1 MTSVKIDEAIERY
14 VKERKTNDRSVAENR
29 FLSYTYLVCGEGD
42 AAIFMRKVRG
52 LVGYYI
58 NYLTVLENPLHGPQ
72 AGWLALMSIV
82 FAFGLYMLTNDD
94 LRVAGIFVCTGTLVN
109 GISLARAVIAK
120 WVETAVMIAFYREI
134 VEPIDSTLPAE
145 C

>member
-1 MTSVKIDEAIERY
+1 M
-14 VKERKTNDRSVAENR
+14 
-29 FLSYTYLVCGEGD
+29 
-42 AAIFMRKVRG
+42 
-52 LVGYYI
+52 
-58 NYLTVLENPLHGPQ
+58 LENPLHGPQ

-82 FAFGLYMLTNDD
+82 FAFGLYMLTNDE

-134 VEPIDSTLPAE
+134 VELIDSTLPAE